1 MCLAVPGKII
11 SIQEGEL
18 RMGRIAFGPVE
29 KDASLA
35 FVPQAAVGDY
45 VLIHAG
51 MALEVIDEEAAQK
64 VFEALRQMG
73 EIDPLPE
80 SV

>member
-1 MCLAVPGKII
+1 MCLAVPGKVI

-18 RMGRIAFGPVE
+18 RMGRVAFGPVE

-35 FVPQAAVGDY
+35 FVPQAVVGDY

-51 MALEVIDEEAAQK
+51 MALEILDEAAARK
-64 VFEALRQMG
+64 VFEALRAM
-73 EIDPLPE
+73 EEADPLPDLP
-80 SV
+80 